1 MSPVLQKREAVGV
14 GGTPETLPYS
24 LPEVADKT
32 LSLVATEATN
42 VGEYFDFTIPT
53 AAVEKRNFCN
63 KYALLSI
70 EKRPSE
76 SQMNERAP
84 HH

>member
-53 AAVEKRNFCN
+53 LTRVPPQLKNAVFVTNTHCYPLK
-63 KYALLSI
+63 SD
-70 EKRPSE
+70 RP
-76 SQMNERAP
+76 N
-84 HH
+84 HK